1 MMHENP
7 PPQRMRTFLPPLP
20 SPPPREPNPLKEPY
34 PLMDEILRLLEQ
46 DARIT
51 VERMA
56 ALTQYTEDEIR
67 EMIADA
73 ERRGVIR
80 RYKTVV
86 DWNRLQDSRVMAFI
100 DVEVTPARGVGFDD
114 VAERL
119 HRFPEVRSLYLV
131 SGEYDLRLIVEGASL
146 QEVASFVSEKLA
158 TVDRVRATA
167 THFLLKRYK
176 EDGVS
181 FAEFTEGKRL
191 VVSP

>member
-1 MMHENP
+1 ME
-7 PPQRMRTFLPPLP
+7 
-20 SPPPREPNPLKEPY
+20 
-34 PLMDEILRLLEQ
+34 EILRLLEQ

-51 VERMA
+51 EDRIA
-56 ALTQYTEDEIR
+56 ALTGLSEAEVR
-67 EMIADA
+67 ERIGEA
-73 ERRGVIR
+73 EKRGIIR

-86 DWNRLQDSRVMAFI
+86 DWDRLHEGRVMAFI
-100 DVEVTPARGVGFDD
+100 DVAVTPARGVGFDD

-119 HRFPEVRSLYLV
+119 YRFPEVRSLYLA
-131 SGEYDLRLIVEGASL
+131 SGEYDLRLIVEGGSL

-158 TVDRVRATA
+158 TVDRVRGTA

-176 EDGVS
+176 EDGVQ